1 MSAQDKDARQRASPV
16 GAAEFAAR
24 LTTLSPSGTLAV
36 AFSGG
41 PDSLALLILA
51 ARWAKRRK
59 GVSLHAFTVD
69 HGLRAAS
76 AAEARRAASMA
87 KSVGVPHRILRWKG
101 EKPSTGIQAAAREA
115 RYDLLIEACRQAGA
129 GDLFVAHHLED
140 QAETFLLRLARGSGV
155 DGLSGMAPS
164 RPLTEDGAIRLLRPL
179 LDLPRDRLLATV
191 RRSGLSPIEDPSNEN
206 ETFDR
211 VKARKLLSGLA
222 PLGLDAGRLAR
233 TAAQMARAR
242 EALEAET
249 ARLLAAH
256 ARFSPLGYA
265 DIEDE
270 AFRLAPREIGLRLL
284 ALVIRA
290 IGGNDYAPR
299 LDALESVYAAA
310 LSGTL
315 GRGRTLAGAKLAMT
329 KGRILV
335 MRELAMAAAA
345 PPLVLASGGGG
356 GLWDHRFHIA
366 VVKAPR
372 GARLTIRALGQ
383 EGLAG
388 LVSSGV
394 APPAAPKTVL
404 FGLPGVWRDGALA
417 GAPHLGTLDPK
428 LDVHASLRL
437 RHGLSPENTPQNA
450 G

>member
-1 MSAQDKDARQRASPV
+1 MSAQDKDARQKASPV
-16 GAAEFAAR
+16 GATEFATR
-24 LTTLSPSGTLAV
+24 LATLSPSRTLAV

-87 KSVGVPHRILRWKG
+87 KSLGVPHRILRWKG

-115 RYDLLIEACRQAGA
+115 RYDLLIEACRRAGA
-129 GDLFVAHHLED
+129 SDLLVAHHLED

-284 ALVIRA
+284 ALAIRA

-299 LDALESVYAAA
+299 LDALESVYTAV

-315 GRGRTLAGAKLAMT
+315 GRGRTLAGAKLAMA
-329 KGRILV
+329 KGRLLV

-356 GLWDHRFHIA
+356 LWDHRFHVA

-383 EGLAG
+383 EGLAEF
-388 LVSSGV
+388 VSSGV
-394 APPAAPKTVL
+394 ALPAAPKTVL
-404 FGLPGVWRDGALA
+404 FGLPGVWQGGVLA